1 MREVTSQ
8 LTRVFSEAPR
18 ARERPRWQSRRRCIG
33 AHSFMSLKDVQE
45 RLRILVIRG
54 DRMFV
59 RKAMQVTE

>member
-1 MREVTSQ
+1 
-8 LTRVFSEAPR
+8 
-18 ARERPRWQSRRRCIG
+18 
-33 AHSFMSLKDVQE
+33 MSLKDVQE